1 MVKLGQN
8 EYLESVV
15 KVVIDKTFEAALP
28 KLMEITAQAAV
39 ASEPMIR
46 VVVREEVM
54 PKLTLGLVAGM
65 IGVAGVSALIGSL
78 LARGGSRKGMSG
90 LNGVGEIAVV
100 EEREKAAG
108 NGSSSGQ
115 MMEGLR
121 MTQASVHSPPVR
133 AKAANGNIVHELR
146 QSARELA
153 DELARKR
160 SSGLAGPYRPG
171 YAPMNRPG
179 YAPMNPSTGLGMAR
193 LVNGEV
199 KPGQIVVGAVVG
211 VPVQQLLSKLL
222 LQQVLGAKEMVGDG
236 VTGLGGIVLHL
247 IARSSF
253 TLGLGTS
260 LLLPF
265 VADITDWA
273 LREAGVVKMAGLG
286 AARPPQQIN
295 RVQPRAPVSVP
306 QLRSFT
312 APGRRVA

>member
-1 MVKLGQN
+1 
-8 EYLESVV
+8 
-15 KVVIDKTFEAALP
+15 
-28 KLMEITAQAAV
+28 
-39 ASEPMIR
+39 
-46 VVVREEVM
+46 
-54 PKLTLGLVAGM
+54 
-65 IGVAGVSALIGSL
+65 
-78 LARGGSRKGMSG
+78 
-90 LNGVGEIAVV
+90 
-100 EEREKAAG
+100 
-108 NGSSSGQ
+108 
-115 MMEGLR
+115 
-121 MTQASVHSPPVR
+121 MTQASVHSPPIR
-133 AKAANGNIVHELR
+133 AKAVNGNIVHELR

-160 SSGLAGPYRPG
+160 SEGLAGPGYRPG
-171 YAPMNRPG
+171 YRPG
-179 YAPMNPSTGLGMAR
+179 YVPMNPSTGLGMAR

-199 KPGQIVVGAVVG
+199 KPVHIVAGAVIG

-236 VTGLGGIVLHL
+236 VTGLGGVVLHL

-273 LREAGVVKMAGLG
+273 LREAGVVKGSAGLG
-286 AARPPQQIN
+286 AVRPPQQIG
-295 RVQPRAPVSVP
+295 RVVPRQPVSVP

>member
-1 MVKLGQN
+1 MVKLGQY
-8 EYLESVV
+8 EYLEPVV
-15 KVVIDKTFEAALP
+15 KAVVDKVFEASLP
-28 KLMEITAQAAV
+28 KLSEIVAQSAV
-39 ASEPMIR
+39 AAEPTIR

-78 LARGGSRKGMSG
+78 LARGSRKSGLAG
-90 LNGVGEIAVV
+90 LNGVDEVEVV
-100 EEREKAAG
+100 ESEKAAG

-115 MMEGLR
+115 KMEGLR

-160 SSGLAGPYRPG
+160 SSGLAGPGYRPG
-171 YAPMNRPG
+171 YM
-179 YAPMNPSTGLGMAR
+179 PMNPSTGLGMAR

-236 VTGLGGIVLHL
+236 VTGLGGVVLHL

-286 AARPPQQIN
+286 AVRPPQQIN

>member
-1 MVKLGQN
+1 MAQY
-8 EYLESVV
+8 EYIEPVV
-15 KVVIDKTFEAALP
+15 KAVVDKVFEASLP
-28 KLMEITAQAAV
+28 KLTEIVAQSAV
-39 ASEPMIR
+39 AAEPTIR
-46 VVVREEVM
+46 TVVREEVM
-54 PKLTLGLVAGM
+54 PKATLAIVAGM

-78 LARGGSRKGMSG
+78 LARG
-90 LNGVGEIAVV
+90 
-100 EEREKAAG
+100 KAARS
-108 NGSSSGQ
+108 GSSSGHK
-115 MMEGLR
+115 MEGLR
-121 MTQASVHSPPVR
+121 MTQASVHSPPIR

-146 QSARELA
+146 KSARELA

-160 SSGLAGPYRPG
+160 SEGLAGPGYRPG
-171 YAPMNRPG
+171 YRPG
-179 YAPMNPSTGLGMAR
+179 YVPMNPSTGLGMAR

-199 KPGQIVVGAVVG
+199 KPIHIVAGAVIG

-236 VTGLGGIVLHL
+236 VTGLGGVLLHL

-265 VADITDWA
+265 VADVTDWA
-273 LREAGVVKMAGLG
+273 LREAGVVKGPAGLG
-286 AARPPQQIN
+286 AVRPPQQIGK
-295 RVQPRAPVSVP
+295 VVPRQPVSVP